1 MASFLE
7 RWLWPLVGLLLL
19 LLFPWSLRLLSILL
33 AAAVLALLLWCEYLW
48 GMAASVCVCVCTG
61 SSGTNKLLPAGPKSN
76 GEGRSGGQLE
86 NSVRTVLLHLCKCSE
101 KLLRQM
107 WRSKCFSFSLLF
119 PQSAWLQLNQTA
131 AERNIWYYT
140 HNDIKV
146 WNGYMEHG
154 QNSLW
159 WLSWYTQSKLCE
171 KR

>member
-107 WRSKCFSFSLLF
+107 WRQVEIKVLFFFPAFSSVRM
-119 PQSAWLQLNQTA
+119 TA
-131 AERNIWYYT
+131 AQSDCRWEKHMILHTQW
-140 HNDIKV
+140 HKSV
-146 WNGYMEHG
+146 KWLHG
-154 QNSLW
+154 TWTKQPLM
-159 WLSWYTQSKLCE
+159 TQLIHTI
-171 KR
+171 